1 MAIKLEDEDYISFL
15 NDQNVHEDEI
25 KDPMYKIFLEHLSK
39 DGSSYVFEMEN
50 GDNGLPTTIKYEGE
64 DDLSE
69 KNDADTKTSSG
80 KINISFEG
88 RDNSLAKKVQKKNR
102 SCPKSGEAA
111 VLSSIPNRQSEPEES
126 YVTFL
131 NHLKFKESSMIFEF
145 DSVSITYEEEKET
158 PISSEIVA
166 AESNVNSLVPYS
178 STEPSN
184 ITVYEDGDS
193 SMVSLDCYELTDFK
207 SKLMAVLSKPYNQA
221 EYEELLKKA
230 SERKPLNKQKHLRS
244 MSISYA
250 TKEVGQS
257 YFDHFPDLAEQVRS
271 ADCEMRLNLLR
282 GFFFWL
288 KNLTQ
293 EGAYMPWASSGYEV
307 IATDDCE
314 VVLPLDIARD

>member
-1 MAIKLEDEDYISFL
+1 MVIKLEDEDYISFL
-15 NDQNVHEDEI
+15 NEQNVYEDEI
-25 KDPMYKIFLEHLSK
+25 KDPVYKVFLEHLSK
-39 DGSSYVFEMEN
+39 DGSSYVFEMED
-50 GDNGLPTTIKYEGE
+50 GDNGLPTTIIYEGE
-64 DDLSE
+64 DDLFE
-69 KNDADTKTSSG
+69 NNEADAKTSSG
-80 KINISFEG
+80 NISFEG
-88 RDNSLAKKVQKKNR
+88 RDYSPANKVEKKNR
-102 SCPKSGEAA
+102 SRPRSGEA
-111 VLSSIPNRQSEPEES
+111 VELSSFPNKQSEPEES
-126 YVTFL
+126 YVTFI
-131 NHLKFKESSMIFEF
+131 NHLKFKESCMILEL

-158 PISSEIVA
+158 PISSEILA
-166 AESNVNSLVPYS
+166 AESNVNSLVAYN
-178 STEPSN
+178 STEASN
-184 ITVYEDGDS
+184 ITVYEDGNS

-207 SKLMAVLSKPYNQA
+207 SKLMAVLSKPYDQS

-230 SERKPLNKQKHLRS
+230 TERKPLNKQKHLRS

-271 ADCEMRLNLLR
+271 DDCDRRLNLLR